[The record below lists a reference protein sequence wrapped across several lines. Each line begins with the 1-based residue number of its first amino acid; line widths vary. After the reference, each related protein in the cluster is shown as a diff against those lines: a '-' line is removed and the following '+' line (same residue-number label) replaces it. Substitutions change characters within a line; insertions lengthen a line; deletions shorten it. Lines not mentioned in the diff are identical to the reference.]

1 MELSKTR
8 RKVWHVIDSFLADV
22 TLIGARIECFG
33 ELYIIP
39 SMLQPYE
46 TYILYIC
53 RTSSSAFFFRFH
65 RSGCS
70 FPPIVPRRLPSC
82 RFRSP

>member
-46 TYILYIC
+46 TYHI
-53 RTSSSAFFFRFH
+53 
-65 RSGCS
+65 
-70 FPPIVPRRLPSC
+70 
-82 RFRSP
+82 